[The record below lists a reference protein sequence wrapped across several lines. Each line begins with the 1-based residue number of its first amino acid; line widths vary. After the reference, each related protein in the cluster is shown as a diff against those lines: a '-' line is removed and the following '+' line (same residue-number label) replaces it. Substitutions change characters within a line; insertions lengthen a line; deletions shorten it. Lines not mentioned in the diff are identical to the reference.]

1 MSLKVVLGKEKEPT
15 GVFIALEDWNNLA
28 PSVDHNSE
36 LYQLMAGLTFK
47 SVFEMSFEEME
58 ARAKPITERAKK
70 IAWDNDLPISY
81 KNEVCTEEGMIIRE
95 YKGGEKELVKVS
107 LLDGTSKKVRGL

>member
-1 MSLKVVLGKEKEPT
+1 MSLKIVFGKEKEPI

-28 PSVDHNSE
+28 DSVDHNSE
-36 LYQLMAGLTFK
+36 LYQLMASLTFK

-70 IAWDNDLPISY
+70 LAWDNDLPISY
-81 KNEVCTEEGMIIRE
+81 KNEVCTEEGMIIRK

-107 LLDGTSKKVRGL
+107 LLDGSVKKVRKL